1 MMTKF
6 ACVLSASIALT
17 AGASILAAPGQN
29 TAYPGASTKP
39 SVWVENRGRGEAI
52 PIVLQE
58 VATPTPVSVQVI
70 GTPTVTI
77 GSSSVV
83 QVRAVRQSWEYR
95 TVTIP
100 LGQAAQDVTTLTNA
114 GADGWETTGIQ
125 VPGQSGIVI
134 VLKRPR

>member
-6 ACVLSASIALT
+6 ACVVSTAIALT

-29 TAYPGASTKP
+29 TTYPGAPTKP
-39 SVWVENRGRGEAI
+39 GVWVENRGRGEAI

-58 VATPTPVSVQVI
+58 VATPTPMGVQVI

-95 TVTIP
+95 SVTIP
-100 LGQAAQDVTTLTNA
+100 LGQAASDVTTLTNA
-114 GADGWETTGIQ
+114 GTDGWETTGIQ
-125 VPGQSGIVI
+125 VPGQSGIVV

>member
-6 ACVLSASIALT
+6 ACVVSTSVALT
-17 AGASILAAPGQN
+17 VGASMLAAPGQN
-29 TAYPGASTKP
+29 TAYPGAPTKP
-39 SVWVENRGRGEAI
+39 SVWIENRGRAEAV

-70 GTPTVTI
+70 GTPAVTI
-77 GSSSVV
+77 GSAV

-95 TVTIP
+95 AVTIP
-100 LGQAAQDVTTLTNA
+100 LGQATQDVTTLTNA

-125 VPGQSGIVI
+125 VPGQSGIVV